1 MPIDL
6 RALQAEISDAIG
18 QQISGNITPVM
29 TVVSELSEH
38 KNLNRF
44 IAHLLSDSS
53 WLQRVAGLSYYHA
66 NNFAKIVL
74 LANQDRDWKL
84 RLHLWRPQS
93 GPTSDKPE
101 DIHSHR
107 WDFSTALIT
116 GEYLTTEFRP
126 GPGVEHY
133 RYEYRSPGSGE
144 SFTMSPRGQA
154 ELTPVLQARLPAGT
168 VYHISRDVLHRVSG
182 TSHQMTATLM
192 IQGPAL
198 SNSTDVYSTSPI
210 VNNAKREIAL
220 ERIDIPAL
228 ISELDQFRACL

>member
-6 RALQAEISDAIG
+6 RALQTKISDAIG
-18 QQISGNITPVM
+18 QQIRGNIAPVM
-29 TVVSELSEH
+29 AVVSELSEH

-44 IAHLLSDSS
+44 IAHLLADSL
-53 WLQRVAGLSYYHA
+53 WLQRVAGHSYYHA
-66 NNFAKIVL
+66 NDFAKIVL

-93 GPTSDKPE
+93 GHTSEKPE

-107 WDFSTALIT
+107 WDFSTALIS

-126 GPGVEHY
+126 GSGLEYY
-133 RYEYRSPGSGE
+133 RYEYRPPGSGE

-168 VYHISRDVLHRVSG
+168 VYHISHDVLHRVSC

-198 SNSTDVYSTSPI
+198 SNSTNVYSTFPI
-210 VNNAKREIAL
+210 VSNVKSEIAL
-220 ERIDIPAL
+220 ERIGIPAL
-228 ISELDQFRACL
+228 ITELDQFRACL